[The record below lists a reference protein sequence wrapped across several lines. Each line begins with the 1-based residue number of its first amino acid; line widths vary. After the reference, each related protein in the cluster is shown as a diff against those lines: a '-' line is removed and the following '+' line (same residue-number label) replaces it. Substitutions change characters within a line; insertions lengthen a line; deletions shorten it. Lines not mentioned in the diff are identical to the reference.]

1 MMDGKPSRA
10 LPFVSLKWKF
20 VIALIVMMT
29 VLSVLLGRLALDRFE
44 QQRAIMLEQ
53 KVAFIRQDYQQ
64 TLAHVERRLLVIAS
78 ELSHTHSVSADA
90 SIQTQI
96 EQHWRDSQQ
105 DWGLVGLSLY
115 DVQGNIAFRLGAHP
129 LPADNW
135 LAQLQ
140 TEGQH
145 LWRQR
150 CRQACVMDLATT
162 VRIESQSYLLVLVA
176 PLMEVLSTLNQN
188 HNVELAVLGQAHPS
202 TLNPWGRTILSLT
215 NRDTNYRTLI
225 AASRNSSFEQFSE
238 SPAQLALGT
247 NNWSFFSWP
256 LDDFHQLLLFFDSS
270 GMDESQRVYFNDL
283 VLFTLVSVLGTT
295 FIFSLLFWPPLARVQ
310 QLQKL
315 LPLMARGEYGQIID
329 KIHKPRWG
337 FVDEVDKLEWAT
349 ESTVKQLQKLHE
361 EVDRYTHE
369 LERLAMMDTLT
380 GLPNRTMMHHEL
392 SKSLSSL
399 GRTDEK
405 IALLFLDLDEFKRIN
420 DTLGHDVGDEL
431 LKTVANRLKK
441 SVRSMDTVC
450 RLGGD
455 EFTVI
460 VRGLGEGSNI
470 HRIIHQI
477 FVSLQQPVQLGRHT
491 LIVTTSIGVVFCDNP
506 MLRPEEL
513 LKRADLAMYQAK
525 QAGRSNYRVFD
536 EQMLELASRKLMLEA
551 DLRVALEEGQISV
564 SLQPIVSIKDQK
576 VVGFESLVRWY
587 HPSRGLLM
595 PTEFIRDL
603 EGSNELL
610 TLSDWVLKKSLN
622 LMQKLTKI
630 SGTQDFYV
638 AVNLSPHQYLHSGLG
653 ERIESLLNDLQV
665 PPSRLL
671 LELTEE
677 SLIKNLDQALSTM
690 ERLKGMGVKVAIDDF
705 GTGYSSLSYL
715 KQLPFDILK
724 IDRSFVRDLDSSDVD
739 RNIVNSVIDLAHNL
753 NRSVIAEGVESHDQL
768 QYLMKA
774 GCDYAQGYLYSPAL
788 DEQQA
793 VELIRQL
800 GPDLNWARIES
811 IQSIFHPLSGN
822 RS

>member
-1 MMDGKPSRA
+1 MAPLP
-10 LPFVSLKWKF
+10 LPFVSLRWKF
-20 VIALIVMMT
+20 VMALMVMMV
-29 VLSVLLGRLALDRFE
+29 VLSVFLGHLALQRFDR
-44 QQRAIMLEQ
+44 QMNVMLVQRADFL
-53 KVAFIRQDYQQ
+53 KQDYEE
-64 TLAHVERRLLVIAS
+64 TLSIIERRLGVVAQELVQLLNGAKGQS
-78 ELSHTHSVSADA
+78 VDGTLRTEWRELKPL
-90 SIQTQI
+90 
-96 EQHWRDSQQ
+96 
-105 DWGLVGLSLY
+105 WGLAGLSLY
-115 DVQGNIAFRLGAHP
+115 DMDLNLVARVGSHP
-129 LPADNW
+129 LPIDGW
-135 LAQLQ
+135 LGGI
-140 TEGQH
+140 ESSDQH
-145 LWRQR
+145 LGRQR
-150 CRQACVMDLATT
+150 CRQSCVLDVAFPVVLNG
-162 VRIESQSYLLVLVA
+162 QLHLLVLVT
-176 PLMEVLSTLNQN
+176 PLDEVLTIINEHHGS
-188 HNVELAVLGQAHPS
+188 EMAILGQARPS
-202 TLNPWGRTILSLT
+202 NLNPWGRSILSLT
-215 NRDTNYRTLI
+215 NRDDNYPRLL
-225 AASRNSSFEQFSE
+225 AASGQLEFEQLLQG
-238 SPAQLALGT
+238 PKAVALSDQY
-247 NNWSFFSWP
+247 WSFVVWP
-256 LDDFHQLLLFFDSS
+256 LDPFHSLLLFSDVSELEQ
-270 GMDESQRVYFNDL
+270 GQQAYLRDL
-283 VLFTLVSVLGTT
+283 AGLVFICIVVAGLVGGVLF
-295 FIFSLLFWPPLARVQ
+295 WRPLSRIQ

-315 LPLMARGEYGQIID
+315 LPLLPSREFTQVKAQLKRSHI
-329 KIHKPRWG
+329 G
-337 FVDEVDKLEWAT
+337 FPDEVDQLEQAA
-349 ESTVKQLQKLHE
+349 EDAANQLEQLHE

-399 GRTDEK
+399 GRTDDK

-455 EFTVI
+455 EFTI
-460 VRGLGEGSNI
+460 IIRGLGEGTNI

-551 DLRVALEEGQISV
+551 DLRVALEEGQIAI
-564 SLQPIVSIKDQK
+564 SLQPILSIKDQR

-595 PTEFIRDL
+595 PSEFINDL
-603 EGSNELL
+603 EGSSEILA
-610 TLSDWVLKKSLN
+610 LSDWVIQKSMQLMLKLS
-622 LMQKLTKI
+622 KL
-630 SGTQDFYV
+630 SGNQQFYI
-638 AVNLSPHQYLHSGLG
+638 AVNLSPHQYLHASLG
-653 ERIESLLNDLQV
+653 HRIEQLLNELQV
-665 PPSRLL
+665 PANRLL

-690 ERLKGMGVKVAIDDF
+690 ERLKGMGVKIAIDDF

-739 RNIVNSVIDLAHNL
+739 RNIVSSVIDLAHNL
-753 NRSVIAEGVESHDQL
+753 RRTVIAEGVESHDQL
-768 QYLMKA
+768 QYLIKS
-774 GCDYAQGYLYSPAL
+774 GCDHAQGYLFSPAL
-788 DEQQA
+788 DEQQV
-793 VELIRQL
+793 VELIRQI
-800 GPDLNWARIES
+800 GPQMEWANIES
-811 IQSIFHPLSGN
+811 LQAVFHPLSGN
-822 RS
+822 RG